1 MPSVL
6 NHTACA
12 CGHASKCWAWL
23 EGVRVPVVAAL
34 LLEWCSRCLLTMLVQ
49 MVTRCRPVSVLAPH
63 ASVLLLLPV
72 CLSAGYSD
80 SGKDAGRMAAA
91 WALFET
97 QEKIVSVADEF
108 GVRLILF
115 HGRGGSVGRGGGP
128 THMAIRSQPP
138 GTIKVRAVQGAPAR

>member
-1 MPSVL
+1 
-6 NHTACA
+6 
-12 CGHASKCWAWL
+12 
-23 EGVRVPVVAAL
+23 
-34 LLEWCSRCLLTMLVQ
+34 
-49 MVTRCRPVSVLAPH
+49 
-63 ASVLLLLPV
+63 VLLLLLLLV

-138 GTIKVRAVQGAPAR
+138 GTIKVRAVQCRVLLQDNVSQDPCIAWGAAAGSLGGDVETISEMWRGSANQLCG